1 MELREIQSFVLLAR
15 SHSILESAQALQLTP
30 GAVHKHLKTLET
42 ELDVRLYEKRGGALR
57 LTAAGEA
64 ALPYFQDVLDRRDA
78 VVRVISDWKQD
89 TAGMLR
95 IGAGPSFSSYMLPGI
110 LSRFRRRYPKVEV
123 FVETGT
129 GSHLMESLLNGSLDL
144 IFDIGY
150 PAVEPSEV
158 TLMTQW
164 DSHVGIVSAL
174 PDLPQRCRM
183 ARVANVPF
191 ILFQKGSRMQDMI
204 DGHFQRIGFR
214 PNVVMRSDSAEAI
227 KAMVKSRLGVAM
239 LFLWN
244 ANQEFRSGSL
254 RVIHTNAPPLSA
266 RMVLLKRKSSYT
278 PRAFS
283 AFAQVAQRMNWT
295 NLHPLAA
302 EPGSPEVNHA

>member
-1 MELREIQSFVLLAR
+1 VELRDIQSFVLLAR
-15 SHSILESAQALQLTP
+15 SHSILETAQELQLTP

-42 ELDVRLYEKRGGALR
+42 ELGVRLYEKRGGALR

-64 ALPYFQDVLDRRDA
+64 ALPYFQEVLDCRDA
-78 VVRVISDWKQD
+78 IVRVISDWKQD
-89 TAGMLR
+89 TTGTLR
-95 IGAGPSFSSYMLPGI
+95 IGPSFSSWMLPRI

-129 GSHLMESLLNGSLDL
+129 GSHLMESLLNGFLDL
-144 IFDIGY
+144 IFDVGY

-158 TLMTQW
+158 TLMAQW
-164 DSHVGIVSAL
+164 ESHVEIVSAL
-174 PDLPQRCRM
+174 PDLSHRCRM
-183 ARVANVPF
+183 ERLANVPF

-204 DGHFQRIGFR
+204 DAHFQRIGFR

-244 ANQEFRSGSL
+244 ANQELRNGSL
-254 RVIHTNAPPLSA
+254 WVIHTDAPLLSA

-283 AFAQVAQRMNWT
+283 AFAQVAQRMNWP
-295 NLHPLAA
+295 NLHRICLPT
-302 EPGSPEVNHA
+302 